1 MQRPSSVSAI
11 KVDGQ
16 RAYALVRAG
25 QEVDLAA
32 RPVTVSRFEVI
43 GEPRSQGGFTDFDVS
58 IDCSSG
64 TYIRA
69 LARDLGRALG
79 VGGHLIA
86 LRRTRVG
93 PFTEQVA
100 LTLAQLGELAEPIAL
115 ALPAAIAA

>member
-86 LRRTRVG
+86 RGRSRARARSGRTSDC
-93 PFTEQVA
+93 
-100 LTLAQLGELAEPIAL
+100 
-115 ALPAAIAA
+115 AASHPGGAFH